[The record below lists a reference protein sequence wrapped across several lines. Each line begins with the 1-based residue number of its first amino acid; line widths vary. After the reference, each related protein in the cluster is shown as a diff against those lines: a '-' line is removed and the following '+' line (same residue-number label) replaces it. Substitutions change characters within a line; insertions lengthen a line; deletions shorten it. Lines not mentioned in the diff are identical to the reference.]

1 MYCNI
6 IPNLAYRNPYMPQ
19 HRYGTPYPSY
29 GTPVTKPQKV
39 VDAEAKLYLYSNP
52 ENLINDYKNNPEYQK
67 LLGNSFFNTKIGQQ
81 NLINIIANLE
91 YSKNRTT
98 VNNFYYPIGYFD
110 GGISKKM
117 ENADITKCLKN
128 IEKIA
133 NNKHIAQSIKDYA
146 IANSGNLRYQIISL
160 NAINNIPPENIQQI
174 EQALTN
180 PLTFVYF

>member
-1 MYCNI
+1 
-6 IPNLAYRNPYMPQ
+6 
-19 HRYGTPYPSY
+19 
-29 GTPVTKPQKV
+29 
-39 VDAEAKLYLYSNP
+39 
-52 ENLINDYKNNPEYQK
+52 
-67 LLGNSFFNTKIGQQ
+67 
-81 NLINIIANLE
+81 
-91 YSKNRTT
+91 
-98 VNNFYYPIGYFD
+98 
-110 GGISKKM
+110 M